1 MELRNSSEDLID
13 LQEITTNEDYMRKTY
28 EKLEENQTYKLS
40 FYADQYNEGST
51 DATYKVNYLIKEI
64 EIVTEPNILGD
75 LKLISMEKQGTGK
88 NLIDVESK
96 NNWWSTF
103 FSTSAYYGKEYIES
117 EQVLKLYAGKNDTTQ
132 YYTYDLTDYIGQ
144 NVTISF
150 KAKIEGDMKE
160 VLLLRSKTTKGINIT
175 DKLNKDTYVEL
186 QETIQIDDTG
196 YIGFRVGS
204 SENDAYLLLKD
215 LQIELGD
222 KKTEYEEFRYVQKAQ
237 ISVQIENKQEELVT
251 DKYYIRTY
259 KNNKLVNEEEY
270 ENLPNSTTGITLN
283 DLNMELE
290 NNTNYKLELLIKVHD
305 REYILATQE
314 INSNEKELKGIST
327 IDEFYNIQPEG
338 NYIITNNLVAADRT
352 TSSNIY
358 FNGHI
363 NFDGYKVTVDFS
375 TSTVLIKYIGNSGLI
390 ENLVLDVHYPESAIN
405 WNFALCYMN
414 YGTIKNIIVNI
425 NETYRVENANIAPIG
440 QNNYGI
446 FENFVIN
453 IEEPLYVNSGALGGT
468 FLCNLGT
475 IKNGYVY
482 GENIQVLNSINDVRV
497 GCITQA
503 NNSNAKIENVYS
515 LITAEVE
522 DGDDTYYIGNVV
534 ESSSVHSSI
543 KNVYTTNVS
552 DNIKNGP
559 NVPNNVG
566 TIEN

>member
-1 MELRNSSEDLID
+1 MELRNSKNDLID
-13 LQEITTNEDYMRKTY
+13 LQEITTNEDYIRKTY

-338 NYIITNNLVAADRT
+338 NYIITNNLVSAGKLTAD
-352 TSSNIY
+352 SIH

-363 NFDGYKVTVDFS
+363 NFDGYTFTMNFS
-375 TSTVLIKYIGNSGLI
+375 NSARLISYIGNSGVI
-390 ENLVLDVHYPESAIN
+390 ENLVLDIHYSNSSIAWKFGICSE
-405 WNFALCYMN
+405 N
-414 YGTIKNIIVNI
+414 YGTIKNVIVNI

-440 QNNYGI
+440 QGNYGI
-446 FENFVIN
+446 LENFVIN
-453 IEEPLYVNSGALGGT
+453 MEEPLYVNSGALGGT
-468 FLCNLGT
+468 FLYNFGT

-482 GENIQVLNSINDVRV
+482 GENIQVLNSINNVRV

-503 NNSNAKIENVYS
+503 NNLNAKIENVYS

-522 DGDDTYYIGNVV
+522 DGDDTYSIGNVV

-543 KNVYTTNVS
+543 KMC
-552 DNIKNGP
+552 ILQM
-559 NVPNNVG
+559 
-566 TIEN
+566 